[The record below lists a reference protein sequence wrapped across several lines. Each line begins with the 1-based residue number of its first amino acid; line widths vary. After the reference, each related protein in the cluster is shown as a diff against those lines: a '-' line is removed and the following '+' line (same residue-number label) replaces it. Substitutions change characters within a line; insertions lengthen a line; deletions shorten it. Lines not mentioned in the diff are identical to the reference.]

1 MPTATEQATALVQA
15 LNEWAYID
23 ISLAPAA
30 VTACNAKSLPKDPKA
45 ARTLIDKAHRAFLDE
60 VIEHGGS
67 VDFGDAV
74 LRNVVDFDPTES
86 CGYAPPPE
94 DALSVKA
101 EAAAKGFFTGRKVD
115 VVEAY
120 GADSGAYEFEFDLVI
135 ALDAA
140 NGLIFS
146 FIWNLED

>member
-1 MPTATEQATALVQA
+1 MNLTAQAPRR
-15 LNEWAYID
+15 WAYID

-30 VTACNAKSLPKDPKA
+30 VTACNAKSLPKNPEA
-45 ARTLIDKAHRAFLDE
+45 ARSLIDKAHRAFLDE
-60 VIEHGGS
+60 VIERGGS
-67 VDFGDAV
+67 VEFADTVF
-74 LRNVVDFDPTES
+74 RNVVDFDPTES

-94 DALSVKA
+94 DALSVQA
-101 EAAAKGFFTGRKVD
+101 AAAAKGFFTGRKVD